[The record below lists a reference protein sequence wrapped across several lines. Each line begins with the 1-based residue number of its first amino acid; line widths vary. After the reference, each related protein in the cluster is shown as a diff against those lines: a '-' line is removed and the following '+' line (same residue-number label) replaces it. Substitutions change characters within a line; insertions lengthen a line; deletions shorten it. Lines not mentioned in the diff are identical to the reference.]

1 MAKYLGDRPN
11 VSPAF
16 VVNQETLFTSDDEA
30 TTPSSQLEG
39 EDADSN
45 AAAPL
50 KAAEGEEDAF
60 LTGTRH
66 KGKKKRKVRDANEG
80 STKILEALKEHWEEE
95 KDTTEQTQMEEKEAN
110 TQPLAELKVNNQIG
124 RELVEIFKRFVE
136 NN

>member
-16 VVNQETLFTSDDEA
+16 IINQETLFTSDDEA
-30 TTPSSQLEG
+30 TTPGSQMEG

-45 AAAPL
+45 ATTPL

-66 KGKKKRKVRDANEG
+66 KGKKKRKVQDPNEG
-80 STKILEALKEHWEEE
+80 ATKILEALKEHWEEE
-95 KDTTEQTQMEEKEAN
+95 RDAIEQAQMEEKEASS
-110 TQPLAELKVNNQIG
+110 QLLAELKANNQIG
-124 RELVEIFKRFVE
+124 RELVEVFKRFVE
-136 NN
+136 KD